1 MIEDIHIKNF
11 ALIHETSLDFDSGF
25 TVLSGETGAGKSILI
40 GAVSFLLGGK
50 ASLDVIRKGAQEAS
64 VSGTIVINSAQKEAL
79 TWLEEHGIELEN
91 NRVLLRRIVRDTG
104 KTAAWIN
111 SVPVT
116 RNDLADFTSFFVD
129 IHGQHEH
136 QSLMKVQEHRRFL
149 DAYGGIIDDV
159 AQFNQIYTQVLE
171 KRKLFVQLD
180 TSDKERSQR
189 IDYLSFAVQEIAD
202 AQLKIGEEESLE
214 AEEQKLSQYEKL
226 YDDIETISECFHCD
240 GSNIVTLSKKIH
252 SYSSHVADIDASFV
266 PFANRFES
274 LFYEISDLSKE
285 LVSFQNSLVFD
296 PERLNFVQERLALI
310 FKLKKKY
317 ASPNGTVQD
326 ILDFQHD
333 AEKEIAQLTSSEE
346 NRSALQK
353 EIKALE
359 AVLYQKGKE
368 ISATRKTVG
377 SDFSKKIEAIL
388 CLLGMSGSSFAVS
401 ITEKENDDI
410 MQKCGPYGFDNIEF
424 LISAN
429 KGTDL
434 KPLAKIASGGE
445 LSRVMLALKTVLAS
459 SDVVD
464 TLIFDEIDTG
474 IGGEVAKSVGE
485 HLKKLAQFKQILCIT
500 HLATI
505 ASFADNQMKIE
516 KSSDEFITET
526 SVTKI
531 DGEARV
537 KEIARM
543 LAGDTV
549 NEASLEHARSLL
561 QNYGG

>member
-1 MIEDIHIKNF
+1 MIEDIHIKDF
-11 ALIHETSLDFDSGF
+11 ALIHETSLDFDTGF

-50 ASLDVIRKGAQEAS
+50 ASLDVIRKGAHEAS
-64 VSGTIVINSAQKEAL
+64 VSGTIFISDAQKEAYI
-79 TWLEEHGIELEN
+79 WLEEHGIETEN

-149 DAYGGIIDDV
+149 DAYGGITDAV
-159 AQFNQIYTQVLE
+159 RQFNQLYTQVLE
-171 KRKLFVQLD
+171 KRKVFAQLN
-180 TSDKERSQR
+180 TSDKERNQK
-189 IDYLSFAVQEIAD
+189 IDYLSFAIAEISD
-202 AQLKIGEEESLE
+202 AQLKDGEEESLE
-214 AEEQKLSQYEKL
+214 AEEYKLSQYEKL
-226 YDDIETISECFHCD
+226 YDDIETISECFHAE
-240 GSNIVTLSKKIH
+240 GNNIVNLSKKIH
-252 SYSSHVADIDASFV
+252 SYSTHAANIDENFSSLAS
-266 PFANRFES
+266 RFES

-285 LVSFQNSLVFD
+285 IVSFQNGLVFD

-317 ASPNGTVQD
+317 ASVNGTVQD
-326 ILDFQHD
+326 ILDFQTT
-333 AEKEIAQLTSSEE
+333 AEKELIQLSSSEE

-353 EIKALE
+353 EIKDLE
-359 AVLYQKGKE
+359 ALLYQKGKE
-368 ISATRKTVG
+368 ISCVRKKVG
-377 SDFSKKIEAIL
+377 LDFAKKIEDIL
-388 CLLGMSGSSFAVS
+388 ALLGMAGSSFAVS

-424 LISAN
+424 LIQAN

-459 SDVVD
+459 SDTVD

-474 IGGEVAKSVGE
+474 IGGEIARAVGE
-485 HLKKLAQFKQILCIT
+485 HLKKLAQCKQILCIT

-505 ASFADNQMKIE
+505 AVFADNQMKIE
-516 KSSDEFITET
+516 KSSDEFITKT
-526 SVTKI
+526 SVSKVE
-531 DGEARV
+531 DEMRV
-537 KEIARM
+537 REIARM